1 MHPTLSLHRGLLKR
15 SSYYNPD
22 YRTGA
27 ALLRARRPYL
37 VKNTLTGIAIFGF
50 AIGVFSFT
58 LKAVGQETFDD
69 VIVPSEPQTAAQS
82 IQHQNQSQAVKA
94 KIPTA
99 EVNGMRS

>member
-1 MHPTLSLHRGLLKR
+1 
-15 SSYYNPD
+15 
-22 YRTGA
+22 
-27 ALLRARRPYL
+27 
-37 VKNTLTGIAIFGF
+37 VKNTLTGIAIFAF
-50 AIGVFSFT
+50 AIGVCTSPAAHLIEILRQVSTADQPAIVSFT

-82 IQHQNQSQAVKA
+82 IQQQNQSQAVKA